1 MGVSI
6 SSGVGGGDP
15 RSPLRRWGAALRRP
29 ALDRRLLAGA
39 DPGSDPALRRRVVE
53 LESPQMRRTLA
64 GDLEGIVEAGERPPP
79 RNAAVPL
86 DRRAVRA
93 SRRWLLQ
100 LAQDLR
106 EPGEVSVRGIL
117 LIRRLLTDG
126 ASPLYLARSPAE
138 LELAVRHARSALLL
152 R

>member
-1 MGVSI
+1 MSVSI

-15 RSPLRRWGAALRRP
+15 RSPLRRWCSALRRP

-39 DPGSDPALRRRVVE
+39 DPYTDPALRRRVSE
-53 LESPQMRRTLA
+53 LESPRMRRSLA
-64 GDLEGIVEAGERPPP
+64 GELENIVAACERPPP
-79 RNAAVPL
+79 RNAAVPI
-86 DRRAVRA
+86 DRRAVWA